1 MAKKKETNEYTGL
14 DVVKIRLVKE
24 ASMLS
29 DEPVRDV
36 EDAVNVIKKYLSD
49 FDREAF
55 CILNLANDGKPISVN
70 VASIGTLNGALVTPR
85 ETFKSCIL
93 SNAAGFIA
101 FHCHPSGNPKPS
113 RDDAEV
119 TQRLRDAGKVL
130 DIKMVDHIIVG
141 CGSEMTF
148 SFAAEGLMTADDII
162 YEYSNRV
169 AERRTE
175 RYHDGR

>member
-1 MAKKKETNEYTGL
+1 MAKKKETNEYAGL

-29 DEPVRDV
+29 EEPVRDV
-36 EDAVNVIKKYLSD
+36 DDAVNVIKKYLSD

-55 CILNLANDGKPISVN
+55 CILNLATDAKPISFNIVS
-70 VASIGTLNGALVTPR
+70 VGTLNAALISPR

-113 RDDAEV
+113 RDDAIS
-119 TQRLRDAGKVL
+119 TQRLKEAGEIL

-141 CGSEMTF
+141 CGNDRSY
-148 SFAAEGLMTADDII
+148 SFAADGLLHADNVVTA
-162 YEYSNRV
+162 YENQYGFRDW
-169 AERRTE
+169 ER
-175 RYHDGR
+175 